1 MLGLALLP
9 IAHPMPR
16 APRHSGVGRAISDGP
31 RYRGLAPASAR
42 SVWKTWERTTVASHQ
57 CGPHPHYGVASVD
70 VRFIPDCVAKV
81 VLHWWPKIVRAADA
95 IFV

>member
-31 RYRGLAPASAR
+31 RGRGLAPASVR
-42 SVWKTWERTTVASHQ
+42 SVRKTWERTIVASHQ
-57 CGPHPHYGVASVD
+57 YGPHPHYDVASVD
-70 VRFIPDCVAKV
+70 VRFTPDCVAKLPLRRLANDDSV
-81 VLHWWPKIVRAADA
+81 G
-95 IFV
+95 